1 MSNQTKNSNIKCLIY
16 PTFDKVSRLFVI
28 SFRNDDENKTDRF
41 SYSKYLVPKVGIK
54 DRNVLTGDKR
64 FFDTPIKK

>member
-28 SFRNDDENKTDRF
+28 SFKNDDENKTDRF
-41 SYSKYLVPKVGIK
+41 SYSKYLVSKVGIK